1 MPKVLAVP
9 IVVEYV
15 GIYRLM
21 VHCSSHYNIWIAK
34 LLKNFGNADSFVNVR
49 DFKIFFTIVKWLNNW
64 LLLLVNAGI

>member
-1 MPKVLAVP
+1 MD
-9 IVVEYV
+9 
-15 GIYRLM
+15 
-21 VHCSSHYNIWIAK
+21 AK